1 LRLAHIVVG
10 GYVLLAATV
19 AASAGAPSDGAPPRV
34 FILDAKALAANRVRA
49 LAGDKDLAAA
59 VVDLRKQADKA
70 LKAGPF
76 SVMDKKDIPPSGDKH
91 DYSSVAP
98 YYWPDP
104 TKPDGKPYIRK
115 DGQEHPS
122 RQQGDKL
129 AIGRMCSAVRSL
141 AYGWYFIGD
150 ERYAERATVLLRAWF
165 LDEKTRMNPN
175 LNYAQAIA
183 GITEGRGA
191 GIIDAEGLVDLVDV
205 VGLLAGSKAW
215 TAADQKGLQEWFGQ
229 FAVWLQES
237 KNGRD
242 EAAKRNNHGTWY
254 DLQLAL
260 YALFAGKDD
269 VAKKALAASHK
280 RIDTQIEPDGRMPLE
295 LERTLSWHYSIFNLR
310 AWFGVATL
318 GERVGVDLWK
328 YQSADG
334 RSIRKALD
342 YLVPFAKDPGQWKTK
357 QIVKLRPDRLV
368 SLLDLAALKYG
379 EQKYAEEARRIEG
392 DEKGEKRHMLMG
404 LRP

>member
-1 LRLAHIVVG
+1 LRFTVIVG
-10 GYVLLAATV
+10 LGFAMLAAQTCAAAEKAP
-19 AASAGAPSDGAPPRV
+19 AASAPRV
-34 FILDAKALAANRVRA
+34 FILDAKVLAANRARVA
-49 LAGDKDLAAA
+49 AGDKDLAAA
-59 VVDLRKQADKA
+59 VEDLRKQADKA

-76 SVMDKKDIPPSGDKH
+76 SVMDKKDVPPSGDKH
-91 DYSSVAP
+91 DYMSVAP

-115 DGQEHPS
+115 DGEAQPD

-129 AIGRMCSAVRSL
+129 AISRMCSAVESL
-141 AYGWYFIGD
+141 ACGWHFTGD
-150 ERYAERATVLLRAWF
+150 ERYAEHAAMLLRKWF

-175 LNYAQAIA
+175 LNYAQAIP
-183 GITEGRGA
+183 GRNDGRGA
-191 GIIDAEGLVDLVDV
+191 GIIDAVGLINLVDA

-215 TAADQKGLQEWFGQ
+215 TDADQKGLEAWFGQ
-229 FAVWLQES
+229 FVSWLQES

-242 EAAKRNNHGTWY
+242 EAATRNNHGTWY

-269 VAKKALAASHK
+269 VAKKTLAASHK

-295 LERTLSWHYSIFNLR
+295 LERTLSWHYSLFNLR
-310 AWFGVATL
+310 AWFGAATL